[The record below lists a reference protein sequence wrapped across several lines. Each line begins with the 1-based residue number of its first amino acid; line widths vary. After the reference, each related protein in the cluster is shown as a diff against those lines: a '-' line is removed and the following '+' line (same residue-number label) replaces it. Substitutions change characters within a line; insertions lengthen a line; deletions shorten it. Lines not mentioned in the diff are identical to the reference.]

1 MPALET
7 VSGSETF
14 THAPA
19 TAVMD
24 EIGSATEAGLNVLMV
39 EDNADDQE
47 LVLRELR
54 RGGFV
59 VKSALA
65 RTAEEFVDLLH
76 NDVPDVVLAD
86 YNLGQWRG
94 IEAVEILR
102 REGAN
107 VPVILVSGAL
117 GDINAVECI
126 KQGATDYVL
135 KDSLARLPI
144 AIRRALREKQ
154 IETERKLAQ
163 QDLARKVEEL
173 ARSNQDLE
181 QFAYV
186 ASHDLQEPLRMV
198 AAYTQLLA
206 EQYGGRLDD
215 KAQRYIHYAVDGAM
229 RMQTL
234 IQDLLTF
241 SRCGRSDMG
250 CEISD
255 CNLILQR
262 ALDRLSGLIEE
273 AHAHITWD
281 PLPVLPVNRSQM
293 EHVFQNLMS
302 NAIKFRGQGPP
313 IVHISAESKD
323 GEWEF
328 AVSDNG
334 IGISDENT
342 EMIFAVFKRL
352 HTREE
357 YPGNGI
363 GLSLCKKIV
372 ERHGGKI
379 WVDVGR
385 IGENGRHTSTKNIGR
400 GTTLRFTLP
409 AKVKEANP

>member
-1 MPALET
+1 MMLAVDTAHPGVAYRK
-7 VSGSETF
+7 G
-14 THAPA
+14 HASQA
-19 TAVMD
+19 
-24 EIGSATEAGLNVLMV
+24 V
-39 EDNADDQE
+39 EDDPAAETALDVVIVEDSEADQ
-47 LVLRELR
+47 LLILQELR
-54 RGGFV
+54 RGGFT
-59 VKSALA
+59 VKSAMA
-65 RTAEEFVDLLH
+65 QTAQEFSTLLH
-76 NDVPDVVLAD
+76 ERTPNVVLAD

-94 IEAVEILR
+94 MEAVEILR
-102 REGAN
+102 KEGLD

-144 AIRRALREKQ
+144 AIRRALHEKRIERE
-154 IETERKLAQ
+154 RSLAR
-163 QDLARKVEEL
+163 QDLAGKVEEL
-173 ARSNQDLE
+173 ARSNRDLE

-206 EQYGGRLDD
+206 EQYGDRLDE

-241 SRCGRSDMG
+241 SRCGRSDMDS
-250 CEISD
+250 EISD

-262 ALDRLSGLIEE
+262 ALDRLAAVVEE
-273 AHAHITWD
+273 SHARITWD

-293 EHVFQNLMS
+293 EHVFQNLIS
-302 NAIKFRGQGPP
+302 NAVKFRGKEDPV
-313 IVHISAESKD
+313 IHISAQARD

-328 AVSDNG
+328 AVRDNG
-334 IGISDENT
+334 IGIAPEHAG
-342 EMIFAVFKRL
+342 MIFAVFKRL

-363 GLSLCKKIV
+363 GLSLCKKII
-372 ERHGGKI
+372 ERHGGRI
-379 WVDVGR
+379 WVDPVDESAGVEKETR
-385 IGENGRHTSTKNIGR
+385 RGSTF
-400 GTTLRFTLP
+400 RFTLP
-409 AKVKEANP
+409 TKAYESNL

>member
-14 THAPA
+14 MQASAMAAIDKT
-19 TAVMD
+19 TAGIEV
-24 EIGSATEAGLNVLMV
+24 GLNVLIV

-54 RGGFV
+54 RSGFA

-76 NDVPDVVLAD
+76 HDLPDIVLAD

-94 IEAVEILR
+94 IEAVEILG
-102 REGAN
+102 REGVD

-154 IETERKLAQ
+154 METERKLAQ
-163 QDLARKVEEL
+163 EDLAHKVEEL
-173 ARSNQDLE
+173 ARSNRDLE

-206 EQYGGRLDD
+206 EQYSDRLDE
-215 KAQRYIHYAVDGAM
+215 KAQRYIHYAVDGAT

-250 CEISD
+250 SEISD

-262 ALDRLSGLIEE
+262 ALDRLVGVIEE
-273 AHAHITWD
+273 AHARITWD

-293 EHVFQNLMS
+293 EHVFQNLIS
-302 NAIKFRGQGPP
+302 NAIKFRGQEPP
-313 IVHISAESKD
+313 AVHISAESKD
-323 GEWEF
+323 DEWEF
-328 AVSDNG
+328 SVSDNG
-334 IGISDENT
+334 IGISAENT

-363 GLSLCKKIV
+363 GLSLCKKII

-379 WVDVGR
+379 WVDVG
-385 IGENGRHTSTKNIGR
+385 ENDTHDRAENMRH
-400 GTTLRFTLP
+400 GTTFRFTLP
-409 AKVKEANP
+409 AKVKEANA

>member
-1 MPALET
+1 MQALET
-7 VSGSETF
+7 TQDAGVNTL
-14 THAPA
+14 PIR
-19 TAVMD
+19 TALMD
-24 EIGSATEAGLNVLMV
+24 GLRQTNEITLNVLMV
-39 EDNADDQE
+39 EDSEADQE

-54 RGGFV
+54 RSGFAIT
-59 VKSALA
+59 SALA
-65 RTAEEFVDLLH
+65 QTAEEFANLVH
-76 NDVPDVVLAD
+76 KNVPDVVLAD
-86 YNLGQWRG
+86 YNLGHWRG

-102 REGAN
+102 KEGMD

-154 IETERKLAQ
+154 IERERMQAQ
-163 QDLARKVEEL
+163 RDLACKLEEL
-173 ARSNQDLE
+173 ARSNRDLE

-206 EQYGGRLDD
+206 EQYRDHLDE
-215 KAQRYIHYAVDGAM
+215 KAQRYIHYAVDGAI

-234 IQDLLTF
+234 IQDLLAF

-250 CEISD
+250 SEISD

-262 ALDRLSGLIEE
+262 ALDRLTAAIEE
-273 AHAHITWD
+273 ARAHVTWD

-293 EHVFQNLMS
+293 EHVFQNLIS
-302 NAIKFRGQGPP
+302 NAIKFRGKEPP
-313 IVHISAESKD
+313 VVHVSAHA
-323 GEWEF
+323 GEGAWEF

-334 IGISDENT
+334 IGIAPENADL
-342 EMIFAVFKRL
+342 IFAVFKRL

-363 GLSLCKKIV
+363 GLSLCKKII
-372 ERHGGKI
+372 ERHGGTI
-379 WVDVGR
+379 WVGSSDHNAEVKAG
-385 IGENGRHTSTKNIGR
+385 S
-400 GTTLRFTLP
+400 GTTIRFTLP
-409 AKVKEANP
+409 TKTQEPNS